1 MLTNPFT
8 RSGDPHMLVVGMT
21 GAQLGE
27 RFAQIGCAHGGRLG
41 AVARKV
47 GLSGRAVAIV
57 PDDASAARARKGAA
71 DEGAFVEVGI
81 APPTALPVDA
91 DAFDLV
97 VIDDTDGLLG
107 AMLDADRAATIR
119 EARRILRPGGRALVI
134 ASGPRSG
141 LGALLAR
148 SPGAPPFDPTP
159 ILEADGFK
167 AVRRLAEREGL
178 VFVEGIKPRDDGRRL
193 GGPTTPPDHPT
204 L

>member
-8 RSGDPHMLVVGMT
+8 RRGHPHMLVVGMT
-21 GAQLGE
+21 GVQLGE
-27 RFAQIGCAHGGRLG
+27 RFAQIGCVHGGRLG

-57 PDDASAARARKGAA
+57 PDDRSAARAQKGAA
-71 DEGAFVEVGI
+71 EAGALVEVEI
-81 APPTALPVDA
+81 APPTALPSDA

-97 VIDDTDGLLG
+97 VIDDTGGLLSAIG
-107 AMLDADRAATIR
+107 DADRVATIR

-134 ASGPRSG
+134 ASGPRSS

-148 SPGAPPFDPTP
+148 APGTAPFDPTP
-159 ILEADGFK
+159 VLEAGGFK

-178 VFVEGIKPRDDGRRL
+178 VFVEGVKPQVQ
-193 GGPTTPPDHPT
+193 
-204 L
+204 